1 MSKRMSDRPATEIG
15 VDAAQ
20 VDASLAEGEALNGV
34 PDFLQLPDEYRET
47 IEQATLTAERMFW
60 LRATHLI
67 KDVATTTLLR
77 RAIYAEQRCYE
88 SEFRL
93 AEVSLIASGMK
104 EKIEQLEDEIKIIA
118 GHTG

>member
-1 MSKRMSDRPATEIG
+1 MDLSKRPATEIG

-20 VDASLAEGEALNGV
+20 VGASLAEGEALNGV
-34 PDFLQLPDEYRET
+34 PDFMDLPDEYREA
-47 IEQATLTAERMFW
+47 IEQNTLTAERMFW
-60 LRATHLI
+60 LRANHLV
-67 KDVATTTLLR
+67 KDVVTTTLLR

-93 AEVSLIASGMK
+93 AEVSLVASGLK
-104 EKIEQLEDEIKIIA
+104 EKVEQLQDEISVVA

>member
-1 MSKRMSDRPATEIG
+1 MTENELE
-15 VDAAQ
+15 VQADP
-20 VDASLAEGEALNGV
+20 VLVEALNGV
-34 PDFLQLPDEYRET
+34 PDFMDLPDEYRET
-47 IEQATLTAERMFW
+47 IETATMAAERMFW
-60 LRATHLI
+60 LRSNLI
-67 KDVATTTLLR
+67 TKDAVTEALLR

-104 EKIEQLEDEIKIIA
+104 EKIESLQDEISIVA